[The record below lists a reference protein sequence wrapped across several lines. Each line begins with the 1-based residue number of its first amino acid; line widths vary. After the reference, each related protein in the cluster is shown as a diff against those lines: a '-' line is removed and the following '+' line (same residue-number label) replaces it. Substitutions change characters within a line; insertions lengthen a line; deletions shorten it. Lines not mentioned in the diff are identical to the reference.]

1 MGLVGHG
8 ICIHLF
14 AGNTAVLKQDL
25 MRVLSGKAC
34 AACQRAAINMY
45 TEKKEIESDSSMM
58 TLSASSSCAWT
69 LL

>member
-14 AGNTAVLKQDL
+14 AGNTGVLKQDL

-34 AACQRAAINMY
+34 AA
-45 TEKKEIESDSSMM
+45 
-58 TLSASSSCAWT
+58 
-69 LL
+69 